1 MYQYGFQ
8 IAKNAYE
15 AAIGS
20 SSFMPLPTEIHL
32 LTVIPIGSKNGI
44 MVFNNMV
51 TAKDDAIVMKDDLTV
66 TNMGV
71 LRSDPVLTKKQ

>member
-1 MYQYGFQ
+1 
-8 IAKNAYE
+8 
-15 AAIGS
+15 
-20 SSFMPLPTEIHL
+20 MPLPTETHL
-32 LTVIPIGSKNGI
+32 LTVIPIGTKNGI

-51 TAKDDAIVMKDDLTV
+51 TAKNDAMVMKDDLTV